1 MIMGVLYSLGLIV
14 LLWDILANPKFNFFY
29 IMIFGLSACL
39 LITFVNLFFF
49 YTVLWTPTTV
59 ETSERFDKWGNI
71 AIPARTIRIGE
82 YEINME
88 IFLNNKLVAFAMLG
102 FGAVT
107 SFIFIF
113 VVMIRSL
120 GNSLPL
126 NN

>member
-1 MIMGVLYSLGLIV
+1 
-14 LLWDILANPKFNFFY
+14 
-29 IMIFGLSACL
+29 MIFGLSACL

>member
-1 MIMGVLYSLGLIV
+1 MGFLYSLGLIV
-14 LLWDILANPKFNFFY
+14 LLWDIVANPKFNFFY

-39 LITFVNLFFF
+39 LITFVNLFF